1 MTSASAGSSL
11 EWDHNCYYQRLLLR
25 RLPRSCRSVLDV
37 GCGAGAFASRLADHA
52 ERVDAIDRSA
62 AMIRQ
67 ASGRVPGNVRLVEAD
82 VLTDPLP
89 EDWYDAIVSV
99 TALHHM
105 PLSEALPRL
114 GAALRPGGV
123 LAVVALP
130 RTDLPRE
137 LPVEL
142 AAGIVHR
149 LLGVTFL
156 LLRASG
162 GRRWYALEPGREE
175 MPVQL
180 RPPLTTRQVR
190 QEAAA
195 LLPGVR
201 VRRLLFWRYL
211 LTWEKPGVAVSDGT
225 H

>member
-1 MTSASAGSSL
+1 MTSAGSYL
-11 EWDHNCYYQRLLLR
+11 EWDHNSYYQGLLLR
-25 RLPRSCRSVLDV
+25 RLPRSCGSILDV
-37 GCGAGAFASRLADHA
+37 GCGAGAFASRLAKRAAH
-52 ERVDAIDRSA
+52 VDAIDRSA
-62 AMIRQ
+62 AMIEQ
-67 ASGRVPGNVRLVEAD
+67 ASRRVPGNVRLIEAD
-82 VLTDPLP
+82 VLTEPLP
-89 EDWYDAIVSV
+89 GSRYDAIVSI

-105 PLSEALPRL
+105 PLSEALPRFA
-114 GAALRPGGV
+114 AALRPGGV

-142 AAGIVHR
+142 AAGIGHR

-162 GRRWYALEPGREE
+162 SRDWHALEPGREE
-175 MPVQL
+175 MPVHL
-180 RPPLTTRQVR
+180 RPLLTTGQVR
-190 QEAAA
+190 REAAA
-195 LLPGVR
+195 VLPGVR

-211 LTWEKPGVAVSDGT
+211 LTWEKPDVAVPDAT